1 MVEGMER
8 MGRDEFRG
16 ARPRV
21 FGTNPD
27 DPENGRTF
35 IWTQVGW
42 FEREEGPWGDVAFT
56 PVADSE
62 TDLREWLSRD
72 NPDVDLVEL
81 TDEYG
86 RTVFQEFQENAE
98 QPLYPEAPENSSE
111 EPFEEEDV
119 T

>member
-8 MGRDEFRG
+8 MGREEFSG

-27 DPENGRTF
+27 NPPGGRIF

-56 PVADSE
+56 PIADSE
-62 TDLREWLSRD
+62 DQLRDKLTRD
-72 NPDVDLVEL
+72 NADVDLAEL

-86 RTVFQEFQENAE
+86 RMVYEEFMENAE
-98 QPLYPEAPENSSE
+98 QPLYPEAPENPN
-111 EPFEEEDV
+111 EPQFEEQDA